1 MSKIIS
7 CLKELFFSEVAAN
20 KHNSLPNK
28 NLLVLG
34 KLKFRMYE
42 CKLNNFKFAQSLEV
56 PELM

>member
-1 MSKIIS
+1 MEFNIFYITTI
-7 CLKELFFSEVAAN
+7 SEVAAN

-42 CKLNNFKFAQSLEV
+42 CKLNNFKFAQSL
-56 PELM
+56 